1 MNEFSLSAINDRISE
16 ASEFVQP
23 LRDGLQK
30 KVVGQKTLLDKII
43 ICMLADGHMPVSY
56 THLTLQTN
64 VAV

>member
-43 ICMLADGHMPVSY
+43 ISDISFFF
-56 THLTLQTN
+56 N
-64 VAV
+64 FDEFK

>member
-43 ICMLADGHMPVSY
+43 IPKENQKYYAE
-56 THLTLQTN
+56 
-64 VAV
+64 